1 MAFDFTATDPVALTN
16 DYDVIIIGS
25 GAAGASCAL
34 QAHQLGLKPVILEKM
49 ATPGGNTM
57 RASSGMNAA
66 ETTVQ
71 LTHHIADSF
80 SEFYEETLKGGGL
93 QNDRELLKFFV
104 THTPLA
110 IDWLDQLGIELTD
123 LTITGGMSKPRAHRP
138 ATLAPV
144 GAYLAQNLLRLAQA
158 ENIPVVVNADVTE
171 LTTQP
176 TADKRVQVTGVKV
189 KFNDQAQTTLSAPI
203 VVIATGGFGASK
215 QLLQRFRPDLVHYKT
230 TNQPGTTGDGIKLAQ
245 SVGASVVGMNLVQV
259 HPTVQ
264 QDFAHTFLIGEAVR
278 GEGAVLISQAGQR
291 FVNELTT
298 RRVVT
303 DAINALP
310 EHSAY
315 LVFDQ
320 AVYDRMKAIAFYQSK
335 GLVKQ
340 AATLAELASEINVP
354 ADKLTATMTA
364 YNDNVA
370 QQANDEFGRTMG
382 RHELNQAPFYAI
394 HIAPAVHY
402 TMGGLH
408 INTNT
413 QVLDENGN
421 AIAGLLAAGEVAGGL
436 HGNNRIGGNS
446 IAETVV
452 FGRQAA
458 ITAARLVK

>member
-1 MAFDFTATDPVALTN
+1 
-16 DYDVIIIGS
+16 
-25 GAAGASCAL
+25 
-34 QAHQLGLKPVILEKM
+34 
-49 ATPGGNTM
+49 
-57 RASSGMNAA
+57 
-66 ETTVQ
+66 
-71 LTHHIADSF
+71 
-80 SEFYEETLKGGGL
+80 
-93 QNDRELLKFFV
+93 
-104 THTPLA
+104 
-110 IDWLDQLGIELTD
+110 
-123 LTITGGMSKPRAHRP
+123 
-138 ATLAPV
+138 
-144 GAYLAQNLLRLAQA
+144 
-158 ENIPVVVNADVTE
+158 
-171 LTTQP
+171 
-176 TADKRVQVTGVKV
+176 
-189 KFNDQAQTTLSAPI
+189 
-203 VVIATGGFGASK
+203 
-215 QLLQRFRPDLVHYKT
+215 
-230 TNQPGTTGDGIKLAQ
+230 
-245 SVGASVVGMNLVQV
+245 
-259 HPTVQ
+259 
-264 QDFAHTFLIGEAVR
+264 
-278 GEGAVLISQAGQR
+278 
-291 FVNELTT
+291 
-298 RRVVT
+298 
-303 DAINALP
+303 
-310 EHSAY
+310 
-315 LVFDQ
+315 
-320 AVYDRMKAIAFYQSK
+320 MKAIAFYQSK